1 MAVPW
6 VKQARSLGITARHS
20 LGLSCFPAL
29 GRTPNPILG
38 ARHQKEIKESMGSR
52 SLRRLRSRCG

>member
-20 LGLSCFPAL
+20 LGLICIPAL
-29 GRTPNPILG
+29 GRTPSPILG
-38 ARHQKEIKESMGSR
+38 AR
-52 SLRRLRSRCG
+52 LRKK